1 MRIKSLTAAS
11 ANSISRPAPGETAG
25 AEASATQGLLEIH
38 EILSLRGP
46 NIFVQFRFLSFLISN
61 IFSSGFFSLGGGV
74 FFFCTFF
81 WFLSW

>member
-38 EILSLRGP
+38 WILNLRGP
-46 NIFVQFRFLSFLISN
+46 NIFVQFSFLAFLISN
-61 IFSSGFFSLGGGV
+61 IFSSGFFSLGGV
-74 FFFCTFF
+74 FFFLHIFLV
-81 WFLSW
+81 LSW